1 MARETKHKMKT
12 LSFLCVLLAVS
23 LLHSVEATRGTLGLE
38 GGVIGAILVVAVA
51 VIGIGIGLG
60 VCLYRNDLCSC
71 GKNPV

>member
-1 MARETKHKMKT
+1 MKT

-23 LLHSVEATRGTLGLE
+23 LLHGVEATRGTLGLE
-38 GGVIGAILVVAVA
+38 AGVIGAILVVAVA

-71 GKNPV
+71 GRNNPPV